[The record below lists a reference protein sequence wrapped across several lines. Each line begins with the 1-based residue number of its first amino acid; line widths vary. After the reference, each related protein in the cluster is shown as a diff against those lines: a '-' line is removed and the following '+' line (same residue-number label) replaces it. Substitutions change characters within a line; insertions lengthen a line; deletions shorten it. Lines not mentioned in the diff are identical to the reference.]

1 MMKESMSTAS
11 TGVERAESEQ
21 KALAMVLNE
30 SKSTARRAR
39 RTWGKERD
47 GERAGRREVA
57 YTQEEA
63 DRSIELPGTSWRLT
77 SRCSLPETSQHHRM
91 HRMGTG
97 ICACAVTQFMFQKI
111 YIRVSGESNLLHNQA
126 D

>member
-1 MMKESMSTAS
+1 MKESMSTAG
-11 TGVERAESEQ
+11 TGVERVESEQ

-47 GERAGRREVA
+47 EERAERREAA

-63 DRSIELPGTSWRLT
+63 DLSIELSGTARRLT
-77 SRCSLPETSQHHRM
+77 WSPELVNAT
-91 HRMGTG
+91 
-97 ICACAVTQFMFQKI
+97 
-111 YIRVSGESNLLHNQA
+111 
-126 D
+126 